1 MDRDTY
7 PRKWGLGV
15 YAQRKRQMIAEGL
28 LDKQGRPNDKTPPEY
43 LRAIVPENVPVK
55 QEQMDVVREE
65 EKSEKKPKK
74 RKNEETELSPKKPKK
89 KKEKKSA
96 EADVVESE
104 SKRKKQKKDSKTKK
118 EKSDGTAAVGRDVGV

>member
-15 YAQRKRQMIAEGL
+15 YAQRKKQMIAEGL
-28 LDKQGRPNDKTPPEY
+28 LDKHGRPNDKTPPEY

-55 QEQMDVVREE
+55 QEQMDVVQEE
-65 EKSEKKPKK
+65 EKTEKKPKK
-74 RKNEETELSPKKPKK
+74 RKNEETEPSPKKPKK

-96 EADVVESE
+96 EPDGGGEIE
-104 SKRKKQKKDSKTKK
+104 SKRKKQKKESKQKK
-118 EKSDGTAAVGRDVGV
+118 EKSEGAATGTDVGV